1 MRYERLIANRM
12 LGRDEHNFSRPLVR
26 IATVT
31 IALGIVVMVMAV
43 CILRGF
49 QREITNKVVGFG
61 SHITLRSY
69 GWVNDYDEMP
79 ISLSPTELDALRNTP
94 GVRDVQPYA
103 YKGGMMKTNDQ
114 ILGIILKGM
123 APGTD
128 TSFFAAN
135 MVRGHV
141 PLHNRQQQS
150 TDGTGIETSF
160 NDIAVSQRIAN
171 RMRVDTGSRVATY
184 FWSGNNYR
192 ARNFRIVGIYNTDL
206 SEFDDHYIIGD
217 IRQVQRLN
225 QWDSTQVAGYEIT
238 IDNFDNLSPAT
249 EATLNKVKAAT
260 RPDIAVTS
268 IREEQPSMFAWLDLL
283 NSNIVLILTI
293 MAIVCATSVVSAMLI
308 MIFEK
313 TQMIGILKTLG
324 STNRSI
330 RHIFIIKALAIII
343 KALIFGN
350 LIAIAFALL
359 QSHFHIIALDPE
371 SYSMSF
377 VPIDLNPLYIITIDL
392 GTIAVCILA
401 MLLPS
406 TLISNIQPAKTI
418 RVEN

>member
-26 IATVT
+26 IATIT
-31 IALGIVVMVMAV
+31 IALGVVVMILAL

-61 SHITLRSY
+61 SHISIRSY

-79 ISLSPTELDALRNTP
+79 ISLSSSELAALRAIP
-94 GVRDVQPYA
+94 GVNGVYPYA
-103 YKGGMMKTNDQ
+103 YKGGMMKTDDQ
-114 ILGIILKGM
+114 ILGIILKGLSPE
-123 APGTD
+123 AD
-128 TSFFAAN
+128 TNFFSAN
-135 MVRGHV
+135 MIRGSLPV
-141 PLHNRQQQS
+141 MNDS
-150 TDGTGIETSF
+150 TASNE
-160 NDIAVSQRIAN
+160 IAISQRIAQ
-171 RMRVDTGSRVATY
+171 RMMVDTGSRVATY

-192 ARNFRIVGIYNTDL
+192 ARNFRVAGIYKTDL
-206 SEFDDHYIIGD
+206 NEFDDHYIIGD

-225 QWDSTQVAGYEIT
+225 QWDDGQAAGYEVT
-238 IDNFDNLSPAT
+238 IDNFGNL
-249 EATLNKVKAAT
+249 EAMLGNVKSAT
-260 RPDIAVTS
+260 RPDLAVIS

-293 MAIVCATSVVSAMLI
+293 MAIVCAASVVSAMLI

-330 RHIFIIKALAIII
+330 RHIFILKALAIIV
-343 KALIFGN
+343 KALLIGN
-350 LIAIAFALL
+350 LLAFAFAAI
-359 QSHFHIIALDPE
+359 QAHFHIIALDPE

-377 VPIDLNPLYIITIDL
+377 VPIELNPLYFITIDI
-392 GTIAVCILA
+392 GTILA
-401 MLLPS
+401 CFLALILPS
-406 TLISNIQPAKTI
+406 TLISNIHPARTV
-418 RVEN
+418 RVE

>member
-26 IATVT
+26 IATIT
-31 IALGIVVMVMAV
+31 IALGVVVMILAL

-61 SHITLRSY
+61 SHISIRSY

-79 ISLSPTELDALRNTP
+79 ISLLSSELAALRAIP
-94 GVRDVQPYA
+94 GVNGVYPYA
-103 YKGGMMKTNDQ
+103 YKGGMMKTDDQ
-114 ILGIILKGM
+114 ILGIILKGLSPE
-123 APGTD
+123 AD
-128 TSFFAAN
+128 TNFFSAN
-135 MVRGHV
+135 MIRGSLPV
-141 PLHNRQQQS
+141 MNDS
-150 TDGTGIETSF
+150 TASNE
-160 NDIAVSQRIAN
+160 IAISQRIAQ
-171 RMRVDTGSRVATY
+171 RMMVDTGSRVATY

-192 ARNFRIVGIYNTDL
+192 ARNFRVAGIYKTDL
-206 SEFDDHYIIGD
+206 NEFDDHYIIGD

-225 QWDSTQVAGYEIT
+225 QWDDGQAAGYEVT
-238 IDNFDNLSPAT
+238 IDNYGIL
-249 EATLNKVKAAT
+249 EAMLGNVKSAT
-260 RPDIAVTS
+260 RPDLAVIS

-293 MAIVCATSVVSAMLI
+293 MAIVCAASVVSAMLI

-330 RHIFIIKALAIII
+330 RHIFIFKALAIIV
-343 KALIFGN
+343 KALLIGN
-350 LIAIAFALL
+350 LLAFAFAAI
-359 QSHFHIIALDPE
+359 QAHFHIIALDPE

-377 VPIDLNPLYIITIDL
+377 VPIELNPLYFITIDI
-392 GTIAVCILA
+392 GTILA
-401 MLLPS
+401 CFLALILPS
-406 TLISNIQPAKTI
+406 TLISNIHPARTV
-418 RVEN
+418 RVE

>member
-26 IATVT
+26 IATIT
-31 IALGIVVMVMAV
+31 IALGVVVMILAL

-61 SHITLRSY
+61 SHISIRSY

-79 ISLSPTELDALRNTP
+79 ISLSSSELAALRAIP
-94 GVRDVQPYA
+94 GVNGVYPYA
-103 YKGGMMKTNDQ
+103 YKGGMMKTDDQ
-114 ILGIILKGM
+114 ILGIILKGLSPE
-123 APGTD
+123 AD
-128 TSFFAAN
+128 TNFFSAN
-135 MVRGHV
+135 MIRGSLPV
-141 PLHNRQQQS
+141 MNDS
-150 TDGTGIETSF
+150 TASNE
-160 NDIAVSQRIAN
+160 IAISQRIAQ
-171 RMRVDTGSRVATY
+171 RMMVDTGSRVATY

-192 ARNFRIVGIYNTDL
+192 ARNFRVAGIYKTDL
-206 SEFDDHYIIGD
+206 NEFDDHYIIGD

-225 QWDSTQVAGYEIT
+225 QWDDGQAAGYEVT
-238 IDNFDNLSPAT
+238 IDNFGNL
-249 EATLNKVKAAT
+249 EAMLGNVKSAT
-260 RPDIAVTS
+260 RPDLAVIS

-293 MAIVCATSVVSAMLI
+293 MAIVCAASVVSAMLI

-330 RHIFIIKALAIII
+330 RHIFIFKALAIIV
-343 KALIFGN
+343 KALLIGN
-350 LIAIAFALL
+350 LLAFAFAAI
-359 QSHFHIIALDPE
+359 QAHFHIIALDPE

-377 VPIDLNPLYIITIDL
+377 VPIELNPLYFITIDI
-392 GTIAVCILA
+392 GTILA
-401 MLLPS
+401 CFLALILPS
-406 TLISNIQPAKTI
+406 TLISNIHPARTV
-418 RVEN
+418 RVE

>member
-1 MRYERLIANRM
+1 M

-26 IATVT
+26 IATIT
-31 IALGIVVMVMAV
+31 IALGIVVMIMAM

-61 SHITLRSY
+61 SHISIRSY
-69 GWVNDYDEMP
+69 GWVNDYDEVP
-79 ISLSPTELDALRNTP
+79 INLTHDQLATLGDIQ
-94 GVRDVQPYA
+94 GVCNVYPYA
-103 YKGGMMKTNDQ
+103 YKGGMMKTDDQ

-123 APGTD
+123 SPKAD
-128 TSFFAAN
+128 TTFFATN
-135 MVRGHV
+135 MVRGHLPMLSV
-141 PLHNRQQQS
+141 TTIGN
-150 TDGTGIETSF
+150 E
-160 NDIAVSQRIAN
+160 IAVSQRIAQ
-171 RMRVDTGSRVATY
+171 RMKVDTGSRVASY

-192 ARNFRIVGIYNTDL
+192 ARNFRIVGIYKTDL
-206 SEFDDHYIIGD
+206 NEFDDHYILGD

-225 QWDSTQVAGYEIT
+225 QWDSSQVAGYELT
-238 IDNFDNLSPAT
+238 IDNFDDLYTILREVKSAT
-249 EATLNKVKAAT
+249 PPEF
-260 RPDIAVTS
+260 AVTS

-324 STNRSI
+324 CTNRSI
-330 RHIFIIKALAIII
+330 RKIFIIKALAIIA
-343 KALIFGN
+343 KALIVGN
-350 LIAIAFALL
+350 LIALAMALL
-359 QSHFHIIALDPE
+359 QSHFHIIALDPD

-377 VPIDLNPLYIITIDL
+377 VPIELNPLFFITIDL
-392 GTIAVCILA
+392 GTMLA
-401 MLLPS
+401 CFLALLLPS
-406 TLISNIQPAKTI
+406 TLISNIQPARTV

>member
-26 IATVT
+26 IATIT
-31 IALGIVVMVMAV
+31 IALGVVVMILAL

-61 SHITLRSY
+61 SHISIRSY

-79 ISLSPTELDALRNTP
+79 ISLSSSELAALRAIP
-94 GVRDVQPYA
+94 GVNGVYPYA
-103 YKGGMMKTNDQ
+103 YKGGMMKTDDQ
-114 ILGIILKGM
+114 ILGIILKGLSPE
-123 APGTD
+123 AD
-128 TSFFAAN
+128 TNFFSAN
-135 MVRGHV
+135 MIRGSLPV
-141 PLHNRQQQS
+141 MNDS
-150 TDGTGIETSF
+150 TASNE
-160 NDIAVSQRIAN
+160 IAISQRIAQ
-171 RMRVDTGSRVATY
+171 RMMVDTGSRVATY

-192 ARNFRIVGIYNTDL
+192 ARNFRVAGIYKTDL
-206 SEFDDHYIIGD
+206 NEFDDHYIIGD

-225 QWDSTQVAGYEIT
+225 QWDDGQAAGYEVT
-238 IDNFDNLSPAT
+238 IDNFGNL
-249 EATLNKVKAAT
+249 EALLGNVKSAT
-260 RPDIAVTS
+260 RPDLAVIS

-293 MAIVCATSVVSAMLI
+293 MAIVCAASVVSAMLI

-330 RHIFIIKALAIII
+330 RHIFILKALAIIV
-343 KALIFGN
+343 KALLIGN
-350 LIAIAFALL
+350 LLAFAFAAI
-359 QSHFHIIALDPE
+359 QAHFHIIALDPE

-377 VPIDLNPLYIITIDL
+377 VPIELNPLYFITIDI
-392 GTIAVCILA
+392 GTILA
-401 MLLPS
+401 CFLALILPS
-406 TLISNIQPAKTI
+406 TLISNIHPARTV
-418 RVEN
+418 RVE